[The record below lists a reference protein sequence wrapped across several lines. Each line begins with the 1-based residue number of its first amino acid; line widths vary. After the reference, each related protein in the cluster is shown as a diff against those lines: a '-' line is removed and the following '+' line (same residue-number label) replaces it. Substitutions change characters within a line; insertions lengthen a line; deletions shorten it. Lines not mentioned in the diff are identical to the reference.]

1 MDTNVYE
8 ACNSQ
13 VTEFRTHQVSP
24 DEILALKMDHLV
36 PIPFK
41 TREDL
46 ERDTR
51 ADREEGLFTGEVM
64 PRIDLKVLHY
74 FATQLCLQRY
84 PHLINTMDETCMITL
99 GLLVEQWVDEYLTSY
114 NNDEEPENAADSESD
129 QEEEEDDDI
138 PSPGKRAAAKRPKRA
153 TDKPEKRVCLGE
165 GPARAVARVDSFIS
179 NRNPV

>member
-8 ACNSQ
+8 ACNNQ

-24 DEILALKMDHLV
+24 DEILAQKVDHMV

-46 ERDTR
+46 EQDTR
-51 ADREEGLFTGEVM
+51 ADREEGLFQGDIM

-84 PHLINTMDETCMITL
+84 PHLINNMDETCMITL
-99 GLLVEQWVDEYLTSY
+99 GLLVEQWVEEYITSY
-114 NNDEEPENAADSESD
+114 NSDEDLESS
-129 QEEEEDDDI
+129 EDDDE
-138 PSPGKRAAAKRPKRA
+138 PEEQPEDAGNRKRSAKKNPKPAKKR
-153 TDKPEKRVCLGE
+153 TKRVCVGA
-165 GPARAVARVDSFIS
+165 GPSRAFARVDSYTGSS
-179 NRNPV
+179 NTV